1 MPASEGKAHGYCG
14 REFPVFMTG
23 LWLYSER
30 QQMSINVGLLGLGN
44 IGTGVAEYLRDF
56 GGRHGLR
63 LKAVAEVDPAKR
75 KSANLPQALLTD
87 DAKTVLAD
95 PQVQIVVELIGG
107 ETPARQFV
115 MEAIDHGKAVVTANK
130 FIISRYSRQ
139 IFEAARK
146 KGIDVGFEAS
156 VGGGIPIIQSLREDL
171 AANKISLLTGIVN
184 GTTNYILTR
193 MSQGMEYKD
202 ALKIAQEKG
211 FAERDPSLDVNGQD
225 ARHKLAILASVAWN
239 TFIGPESIPCEGITE
254 ITPKDM
260 DFAAEFGYAI
270 KLLAT
275 ARKRGNRAELRVSP
289 ALVSVSHPLAKVM
302 DEFNAIYLEG
312 NLCGPQMYL
321 GRGAGRPATTS
332 AVVADVIH
340 IARNIERGVHDY
352 LPSLDE
358 KYELAADPVSGGYF
372 RLDLKHVAGSLAK
385 VAGVLADHGIS
396 IKDSVQRNKFKREVD
411 GDVVVPDIIT
421 VEPAEDSRIKKALEE
436 LEKCDA
442 VFGKPFYLRIEE

>member
-1 MPASEGKAHGYCG
+1 
-14 REFPVFMTG
+14 
-23 LWLYSER
+23 
-30 QQMSINVGLLGLGN
+30 MSINVGLLGLGN
-44 IGTGVAEYLRDF
+44 IGTGVAEYLRDY
-56 GGRHGLR
+56 GNREGLYLKAAADVNPAR
-63 LKAVAEVDPAKR
+63 LKNAP
-75 KSANLPQALLTD
+75 LPNVVITD
-87 DAKTVLAD
+87 DAYEIIRD
-95 PQVQIVVELIGG
+95 PQLQIVVELIGG
-107 ETPARQFV
+107 EHPAREYV

-130 FIISRYSRQ
+130 FTISRYGRE

-146 KGIDVGFEAS
+146 QGVDVGFEAS

-171 AANKISLLTGIVN
+171 AANTISLITGIVN

-193 MSQGMEYKD
+193 MSEGMEYGD
-202 ALKIAQEKG
+202 ALRVAQEKG
-211 FAERDPSLDVNGQD
+211 FAERDPYLDVSGQD

-239 TFIGPESIPCEGITE
+239 TWIHPDSVSCEGIAE

-275 ARKRGNRAELRVSP
+275 ARKRGGRAELRVSP
-289 ALVSVSHPLAKVM
+289 TLVSVSHPLAKVV

-332 AVVADVIH
+332 AVIADIMR
-340 IARNIERGVHDY
+340 IARDIRRGVHDD

-358 KYELAADPVSGGYF
+358 EYELVEDPVCGGYF

-385 VAGVLADHGIS
+385 VAEVLAKHGIS
-396 IKDSVQRNKFKREVD
+396 IKDSVQRNRFRREVD
-411 GDVVVPDIIT
+411 GDTVIPDIIT
-421 VEPAEDSRIKKALEE
+421 VEPVEDSRVRSALEE
-436 LEKCDA
+436 LEKCDR
-442 VFGKPFYLRIEE
+442 VFGKPFYLRIEDSS

>member
-1 MPASEGKAHGYCG
+1 
-14 REFPVFMTG
+14 
-23 LWLYSER
+23 
-30 QQMSINVGLLGLGN
+30 MSINVGLLGLGN
-44 IGTGVAEYLRDF
+44 IGTGVAEYLRDY
-56 GGRHGLR
+56 GNREGLYLKAAADVNPAR
-63 LKAVAEVDPAKR
+63 LKNAP
-75 KSANLPQALLTD
+75 LPNVVITD
-87 DAKTVLAD
+87 DAYEIIRN
-95 PQVQIVVELIGG
+95 PQLQIVVELIGG
-107 ETPARQFV
+107 EHPAREYV

-130 FIISRYSRQ
+130 FTISRYGRE

-146 KGIDVGFEAS
+146 QGIDVGFEAS

-171 AANKISLLTGIVN
+171 AANTISLITGIVN

-193 MSQGMEYKD
+193 MSEGMEYGD
-202 ALKIAQEKG
+202 ALRVAQEKG
-211 FAERDPSLDVNGQD
+211 FAERDPYLDVSGQD

-239 TFIGPESIPCEGITE
+239 TWIHPDSVSCEGIAE

-275 ARKRGNRAELRVSP
+275 ARKRCGRAELRVSP
-289 ALVSVSHPLAKVM
+289 TLVSVSHPLAKVV

-332 AVVADVIH
+332 AVIADIMR
-340 IARNIERGVHDY
+340 IARDIRRGVHDD

-358 KYELAADPVSGGYF
+358 EHELAEDPVSGGYF

-385 VAGVLADHGIS
+385 VAEVLAKHGIS
-396 IKDSVQRNKFKREVD
+396 IKDSVQRNRFRREVD
-411 GDVVVPDIIT
+411 GDTVIPDIIT
-421 VEPAEDSRIKKALEE
+421 VEPVEDSRVRRALEE
-436 LEKCDA
+436 LEKCDR
-442 VFGKPFYLRIEE
+442 VFGKPFYLRIEDSSDASVGRSSQS